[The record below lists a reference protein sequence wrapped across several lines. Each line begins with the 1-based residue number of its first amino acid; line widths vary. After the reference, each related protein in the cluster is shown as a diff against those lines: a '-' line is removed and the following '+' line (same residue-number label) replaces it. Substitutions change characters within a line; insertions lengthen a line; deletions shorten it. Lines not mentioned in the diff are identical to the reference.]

1 MFRAAFL
8 RKVPLFIRNFTENV
22 VLCLLAA
29 GVESTANRFLEQLKL
44 KWRTTLTE
52 RVHKQYF
59 NQMVCTHVFDTGMT
73 WKHAWMLKFCSLR
86 SWCNDLTRQA
96 CCTSHTR
103 LCKQEQPS
111 RLDAARILQ
120 LSFLITQSPMLCIAA
135 H

>member
-8 RKVPLFIRNFTENV
+8 RKVSLFIRNFTENV

-73 WKHAWMLKFCSLR
+73 WKHAWMLKFCSIC

-96 CCTSHTR
+96 CCTSHTK
-103 LCKQEQPS
+103 LCKQ
-111 RLDAARILQ
+111 
-120 LSFLITQSPMLCIAA
+120 
-135 H
+135 